1 MELTNIQ
8 LEQVDAQIK
17 RLLNTD
23 SYYGNIYRKRELTV
37 LLLRKTL
44 RNFLFQVRMT

>member
-23 SYYGNIYRKRELTV
+23 SYYGNIYSKYYS
-37 LLLRKTL
+37 KFK
-44 RNFLFQVRMT
+44 NH